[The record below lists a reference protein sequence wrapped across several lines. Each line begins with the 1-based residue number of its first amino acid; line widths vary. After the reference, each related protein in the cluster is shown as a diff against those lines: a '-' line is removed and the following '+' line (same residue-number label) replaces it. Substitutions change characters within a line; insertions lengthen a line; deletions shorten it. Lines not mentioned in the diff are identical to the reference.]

1 MTDKIKP
8 EVYEKIEA
16 VMQQNL
22 FCLDEYKEYS
32 SSPGYL
38 KLDNEKP
45 KRNLKSI
52 GFLSGS
58 AIYKAE
64 NDLYK
69 DFKQKLEKEISS
81 WTDDLFI
88 NLYEHSKST
97 DINSILSGIDC
108 ALRYTTHPS
117 VLDKITEK
125 TIKKYSKYVQNE
137 EKFYLYFEKVIAHP
151 YWQKKQDFLKQ
162 FLIDTNHIVTLNEL
176 FPSDA
181 KVDIIK
187 VKTPAT
193 ATFEV
198 DFSLMPTPKSNL
210 DSNCKPHT
218 FSSQSAFLWKMIR
231 DFHTF
236 NIDESPIKGIYADHT
251 TPRDGIKRVTIFA
264 DTYQLANAFA
274 EVFFDMFKEQLK
286 SNSYV
291 GEKSSSG
298 FDSKMILS
306 FIENLKIISINKD
319 LSESLETKETKVK
332 AKKL

>member
-8 EVYEKIEA
+8 EVYEKLEA

-22 FCLDEYKEYS
+22 FCLDEYKEYRAP
-32 SSPGYL
+32 PGCL

-45 KRNLKSI
+45 KKNLKSI
-52 GFLSGS
+52 GFLSKS
-58 AIYKAE
+58 EIYKAE
-64 NDLYK
+64 SDLYK

-81 WTDDLFI
+81 WPDDLFL
-88 NLYEHSKST
+88 NLCEHSEST
-97 DINSILSGIDC
+97 DINSILSSVDN

-117 VLDKITEK
+117 VLDKTTEK
-125 TIKKYSKYVQNE
+125 TIKKYSKYIQNE
-137 EKFYLYFEKVIAHP
+137 EKFYLYFEKVMAHP
-151 YWQKKQDFLKQ
+151 YWQNKQDFLKQ
-162 FLIDTNHIVTLNEL
+162 FLIDTKHTVTLNEL
-176 FPSDA
+176 FPIAA
-181 KVDIIK
+181 KQDIIK
-187 VKTPAT
+187 VETHAT
-193 ATFEV
+193 STFEI

-210 DSNCKPHT
+210 DSNQKPHT

-264 DTYQLANAFA
+264 ENASLANAFA
-274 EVFFDMFKEQLK
+274 EIFFDMFKEKLK
-286 SNSYV
+286 LNSYV

-306 FIENLKIISINKD
+306 FMENLKIISINKD
-319 LSESLETKETKVK
+319 LSENLENKETKIK

>member
-81 WTDDLFI
+81 WPDDLFI

-108 ALRYTTHPS
+108 ALRYTTHPE
-117 VLDKITEK
+117 VLDKTTEK

-187 VKTPAT
+187 VNTPAT
-193 ATFEV
+193 ATFEI

-210 DSNCKPHT
+210 DSNYKPHT

-264 DTYQLANAFA
+264 ENASLANAFA

-286 SNSYV
+286 LNSYV

-298 FDSKMILS
+298 FDSKMMSS
-306 FIENLKIISINKD
+306 FIKNLKIISINKD
-319 LSESLETKETKVK
+319 LSENLENKETKIK